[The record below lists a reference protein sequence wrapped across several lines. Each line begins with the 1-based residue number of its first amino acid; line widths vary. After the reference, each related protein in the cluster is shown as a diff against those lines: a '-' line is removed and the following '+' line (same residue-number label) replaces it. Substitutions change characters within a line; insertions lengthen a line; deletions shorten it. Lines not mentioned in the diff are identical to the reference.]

1 METMWV
7 LYIWIGLKGLLCA
20 ESYTVSVQRVTAGET
35 LRLECQ
41 IRGSMEDSEEEEK
54 AEENIGSN
62 FPLIWIKYDI
72 EDPENHLLISHGE
85 TLLVE
90 DSRYSLKVIRDE
102 GIAVLNIEEALMSDS
117 GMYQCQMPIDGGTGP
132 TSPIEV
138 IIEEKS
144 KNSFYKSGSPI
155 SFRNISVLLFG
166 FFLFL

>member
-1 METMWV
+1 MRKIV
-7 LYIWIGLKGLLCA
+7 RKCLLCA